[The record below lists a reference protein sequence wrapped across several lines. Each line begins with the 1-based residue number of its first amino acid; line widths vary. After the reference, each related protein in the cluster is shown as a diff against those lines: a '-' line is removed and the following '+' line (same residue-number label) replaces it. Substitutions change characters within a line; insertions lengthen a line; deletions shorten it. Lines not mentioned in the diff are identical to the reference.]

1 MVFQTFIRLILFYG
15 IYGVNCHCINYFRL
29 ESTFWKGGRDI
40 FFNSLLAYDVADFLL
55 FYKSVQTPASRLS
68 LLLFMFSCLKGFEG

>member
-1 MVFQTFIRLILFYG
+1 MELIAIALTTFAWNLHFER
-15 IYGVNCHCINYFRL
+15 
-29 ESTFWKGGRDI
+29 GGRDI